1 MPVVVLAISML
12 VLPATLRAQREP
24 AAPTTDRAAAD
35 TTPDT
40 TPPKVA
46 APRSLM
52 GMVMATLI
60 ESAEQRQASTQ
71 ASTQQAQSAASGA
84 TGEPVQ
90 AAAAVTEPADEAA
103 PAEQQVAVQTVP

>member
-24 AAPTTDRAAAD
+24 AAPTTERAAAD

-40 TPPKVA
+40 TPPKAA

-71 ASTQQAQSAASGA
+71 QAQSAASGA
-84 TGEPVQ
+84 TGAPVQ